1 MAHLDLISDIFQRLA
16 ERHAKIPAKVLRDVE
31 ADIRADWGGERHYI
45 AKVGESGR
53 AQLEAR
59 DRQIHAE
66 HRHGDHDELI
76 ARRHG
81 ISVKRVRQILDLPGG
96 APWLPPGSGNA
107 LP

>member
-1 MAHLDLISDIFQRLA
+1 MAANDLI
-16 ERHAKIPAKVLRDVE
+16 
-31 ADIRADWGGERHYI
+31 ADILQRVRDRCKKLPAGTLEDMEQELRADWGGERHYI
-45 AKVGESGR
+45 AKGGESGR

-81 ISVKRVRQILDLPGG
+81 ISVKRVRQILSAG
-96 APWLPPGSGNA
+96 ALAGNA